1 MSSAVINPGDFRS
14 ALGSFATGVTI
25 VTTTASDG
33 TDVGMTANS
42 FNSVSLDPPMILWSI
57 GKNAMSQPVFAAAEH
72 FAVHILASGQE
83 ELSSRFSRRG
93 EDKFAGLELERGP
106 GGVPLLQ
113 GCAARFKCRTAFR
126 YEGGDHDIIV
136 GEVLDFDH
144 SDKQP
149 LLFHR
154 GKYSAIAPG
163 RAGEPDFAGSSLGF
177 MLARA
182 QYAAFRSI
190 RDELLRLEIDLDQF
204 FALAALGARPMRAK
218 EISDLGKAYDRAFD
232 DDTVAALKRRDLIEP
247 EPDDPGAA
255 LKLTAAGRKLMWRLL
270 AVSKDLEATLLEQFE
285 PWEGQW
291 LKNALHRIGSA
302 MPSVSPLSGEAKS
315 DHGS

>member
-1 MSSAVINPGDFRS
+1 MTAAGVNSGDFRS

-25 VTTTASDG
+25 VTTSAPDG

-57 GKNAMSQPVFAAAEH
+57 GKNALSQPVFAAAEH
-72 FAVHILASGQE
+72 FAVHILAAGQE
-83 ELSSRFSRRG
+83 DLSNRFSRRG

-106 GGVPLLQ
+106 GGVPLLP

-136 GEVLDFDH
+136 GEVLAFDH
-144 SDKQP
+144 FDKRP

-163 RAGEPDFAGSSLGF
+163 LAAEPDFAGSSLGF

-190 RDELLRLEIDLDQF
+190 RGELQHLAIDLDEF
-204 FALAALGARPMRAK
+204 FALAALGARAMSAD
-218 EISDLGKAYDRAFD
+218 EIGALAGNYDRAFGAAK
-232 DDTVAALKRRDLIEP
+232 VAALKNRGLIEDAAGDGPP
-247 EPDDPGAA
+247 E
-255 LKLTAAGRKLMWRLL
+255 LKLTAAGRKLMWQLL
-270 AVSKDLEATLLEQFE
+270 AVGKDMEASLLEQFE

-302 MPSVSPLSGEAKS
+302 MPTVAPRQGEDPPKE
-315 DHGS
+315 